1 MTIKITKGD
10 LLRQEVD
17 AIVNTVNCVGVM
29 GKGIALQFKQKWP
42 ENYKAYAKSC
52 KAKQLRPGKMLVHN
66 LGALAGKP
74 NLIINFPTKDH
85 WRGKSKIEFIEDGLD
100 DLVRVIREYGIRSI
114 AIPPLGCG
122 NGGLDWSVVRALIE
136 SRLKQFDNQLEVR
149 LFAPSGAPDASAMVV
164 RTERPRMTAGRA
176 VLVKLLSAYRET
188 GYRLSK
194 IEVQK
199 LGYFAH
205 LADVLPGLK
214 YGKNQYGP
222 FSYPLNK
229 ALEAMNGHYIAGVG
243 DNDKSEAQISV
254 IEGTIEE
261 ADAFLE
267 NEPYVFEA
275 LKRIEHLI
283 DGFETPYGMEL
294 LATVHWV
301 VKHDV
306 SSTTVENVA
315 EGIYHWEPSKPAWGK
330 RKKSLMQESHIKIA
344 LDRLQSTGWI
354 Q

>member
-10 LLRQEVD
+10 LLSQEVD

-29 GKGIALQFKQKWP
+29 GKGIALQFKLKWP
-42 ENYKAYAKSC
+42 NNFREYQKAC
-52 KAKQLRPGKMLVHN
+52 KAKQIRPGHLFVHA
-66 LGALAGKP
+66 LGTLAGKP
-74 NLIINFPTKDH
+74 NFIINFPTKDH
-85 WRGKSKIEFIEDGLD
+85 WRGKSELKFIEDGLY
-100 DLVRVIREYGIRSI
+100 DLVNVIRKYDIRSI

-122 NGGLDWSVVRALIE
+122 NGGLNWSVVRPLIE
-136 SRLKQFDNQLEVR
+136 KHLEKFDNQLEVR
-149 LFAPSGAPDASAMVV
+149 LFEPCGAPAASAMVV
-164 RTERPRMTAGRA
+164 RTERPKMTAGRA
-176 VLVKLLSAYRET
+176 VLIKLLSIYRET

-194 IEVQK
+194 VEVQK

-205 LADVLPGLK
+205 IANVLPGLK

-229 ALEAMNGHYIAGVG
+229 ALEAMNGHYISGVG

-254 IEGTIEE
+254 MEGTLEE
-261 ADAFLE
+261 ADYFIE
-267 NEPYVFEA
+267 NEPYVLES
-275 LKRIEHLI
+275 LKRIERLI

-301 VKHDV
+301 VKHDI
-306 SSTTVENVA
+306 SPPTLENVI

-330 RKKSLMQESHIKIA
+330 RKKLLMQESHIRIA
-344 LDRLQSTGWI
+344 LDRLQNTGWI
-354 Q
+354 